1 MRSKS
6 RMYCRVSSMILGLSS
21 FSARLCPAIT
31 ALGFS
36 DSILSRAAINSRR
49 FSESDSPRTGGRRC
63 KLRHPLRPSQST
75 EHAGTSCCRYQYV
88 RAAQRP
94 NHAPLGQS
102 RFRSVL
108 RQSHDGRENLTG
120 KERIPERLEGL
131 RRCLP
136 ADNLEHIRRRNKAG
150 ARKSL

>member
-1 MRSKS
+1 VDAVVSCVTRYDQANGRNMQAR
-6 RMYCRVSSMILGLSS
+6 RV
-21 FSARLCPAIT
+21 
-31 ALGFS
+31 
-36 DSILSRAAINSRR
+36 
-49 FSESDSPRTGGRRC
+49 
-63 KLRHPLRPSQST
+63 
-75 EHAGTSCCRYQYV
+75 AGIKYV

-136 ADNLEHIRRRNKAG
+136 ADNLEHIRHRNKAG